1 MLRYW
6 EELQEQF
13 VGLKRVKVD
22 WHSVQSV
29 LDVQE
34 RQFVITEAQDVQVD
48 GRVKYYVEAQEVHD
62 VPLLP
67 SLQRVQKLAFVH

>member
-1 MLRYW
+1 MN
-6 EELQEQF
+6 
-13 VGLKRVKVD
+13 RVKVD
-22 WHSVQSV
+22 WHRVQSV

-48 GRVKYYVEAQEVHD
+48 GGVKYYVEAQEVHE

-67 SLQRVQKLAFVH
+67 SLQRIQ